1 MGRTRASTT
10 GTWPPCWRARE
21 NGVTL
26 KLSKST
32 ICAAKVK
39 WFGRVY
45 SAVGVLAN
53 PDKIDRIVQAGR
65 PEMIKEVRSLLQAAT
80 YNAKYG
86 FDHHEDLTY
95 EEVTAPLRQ
104 LLEKDATYR

>member
-1 MGRTRASTT
+1 M
-10 GTWPPCWRARE
+10 
-21 NGVTL
+21 
-26 KLSKST
+26 
-32 ICAAKVK
+32 
-39 WFGRVY
+39 
-45 SAVGVLAN
+45 AN

-65 PEMIKEVRSLLQAAT
+65 PEMIKEVRSLLQATT

-104 LLEKDATYR
+104 LLEKDAIYR

>member
-1 MGRTRASTT
+1 
-10 GTWPPCWRARE
+10 
-21 NGVTL
+21 
-26 KLSKST
+26 
-32 ICAAKVK
+32 
-39 WFGRVY
+39 
-45 SAVGVLAN
+45 
-53 PDKIDRIVQAGR
+53 
-65 PEMIKEVRSLLQAAT
+65 MIKEVRSLLQAAT